1 MEYKFTI
8 LEKNKENYKVKVN
21 IVHENSVLFEDI
33 LIAKYDIKMGMVL
46 LDLDYIKSLINNDKI
61 RMNLI
66 TSLKS
71 FIKSEK
77 LD

>member
-8 LEKNKENYKVKVN
+8 LEKNKENYKVEVN